1 MISIRNLFVE
11 LGDFTLKNASL
22 DVEDGEYM
30 VVVGPS
36 GAGKTVLLESI
47 AGLYPLK
54 DGEIWLR
61 GKEAT
66 RMRPEERQVSIV
78 YQDHALFPHLTVR
91 ENIVFGLRMR
101 KAGADVIRD
110 ALARVVDLFG
120 ISSLLHRK
128 PMTLSGG
135 ERQKVALARA
145 LCVSP
150 DVLLLDEPLSSLDPN
165 TREEIEG
172 ELQLLHRALNVTIL
186 HVTHNFEEAVALG
199 ERIAVI
205 GEGEVKQV
213 GSSEDIF
220 RRPNSEFVAR
230 FAMSRNIFPGEIYR
244 QADGRR
250 GFQTGKTF
258 FAVDNGETGGNRA
271 VVRPED
277 VMLSFVNQSSNGANA
292 FEGEI
297 TRITDRGS
305 TLYVDV
311 NLPPAITALATRHAF
326 RQMELKV
333 GMRVRVCFDASA
345 VHVFQEEKK

>member
-1 MISIRNLFVE
+1 MISIRNLYVE

-47 AGLYPLK
+47 AGLFPLTQ
-54 DGEIWLR
+54 GEIWLR
-61 GKEAT
+61 GNAVTFLK
-66 RMRPEERQVSIV
+66 PEQRHVSIV
-78 YQDHALFPHLTVR
+78 YQDHALFPHLSVR
-91 ENIVFGLRMR
+91 ENIIFGLRMR
-101 KAGADVIRD
+101 KTSPEQIQD
-110 ALARVVDLFG
+110 ALSRVVDLFR

-128 PMTLSGG
+128 PTTLSGG

-150 DVLLLDEPLSSLDPN
+150 DVLLLDEPLSSLDPH

-172 ELQLLHRALNVTIL
+172 ELQRLHRAFQVTTL
-186 HVTHNFEEAVALG
+186 HVTHNFEEAITLG

-213 GSSEDIF
+213 GSPEEIF
-220 RRPNSEFVAR
+220 HQPNSEFVAR
-230 FAMSRNIFPGEIYR
+230 FAMSRNIFPGELCPQETAR
-244 QADGRR
+244 NR
-250 GFQTGKTF
+250 FKTGETF
-258 FAVDNGETGGNRA
+258 FTVANVTPGGNRA

-277 VMLSFVNQSSNGANA
+277 VLLSFVAPSSNSANS
-292 FEGEI
+292 FEGKI

-311 NLPPAITALATRHAF
+311 DLPPGITVLATRHTF
-326 RQMELKV
+326 REMSLKV
-333 GMRVRVCFDASA
+333 GMSVSVCFEASS
-345 VHVFQEEKK
+345 VHVFKQ

>member
-54 DGEIWLR
+54 EGEIWLR

-66 RMRPEERQVSIV
+66 RMRPEERRVSIV
-78 YQDHALFPHLTVR
+78 YQDHALFPHMSVR
-91 ENIVFGLRMR
+91 DNIVFGLKMR
-101 KAGADVIRD
+101 KKDPDRAEK
-110 ALARVVDLFG
+110 ALSRVVDLFG

-172 ELQLLHRALNVTIL
+172 ELQHLHQALKVTIL

-230 FAMSRNIFPGEIYR
+230 FAMSRNIFPGEIRR
-244 QADGRR
+244 QEQGPQ
-250 GFQTGKTF
+250 GFQTGDTF
-258 FAVDNGETGGNRA
+258 FAMADGNQGGNRA

-277 VMLSFVNQSSNGANA
+277 VMLSPATQLSNGANA

-311 NLPPAITALATRHAF
+311 DLPPMITALATRHAF
-326 RQMELKV
+326 REMELKV
-333 GMRVRVCFDASA
+333 GMRVSVSFDESS
-345 VHVFQEEKK
+345 VHVFEA